1 MAPITSAAFPQ
12 HVDSLLRAAFNG
24 EDEAA
29 LVLALRAD
37 RDMAAELTVTEG
49 ERLVGYAALSWMKAP
64 AGWVCLAPVAVEPSF
79 QRRGIGGK
87 LMKAVQKWISE
98 RDLTAVV
105 LGNPSYYGRRGF
117 SLARAQN
124 LTSPYPVDHTLLA
137 GPGQNAPTETLIY
150 PPAFGT

>member
-1 MAPITSAAFPQ
+1 MPPLTSAAFPQ
-12 HVDSLLRAAFNG
+12 HVDSLLRAAFEG

-49 ERLVGYAALSWMKAP
+49 EQLVGYAALSWMKQP
-64 AGWVCLAPVAVEPSF
+64 AGWVCLAPVAVAPDW
-79 QRRGIGGK
+79 QRRGIGGQ
-87 LMKAVQKWISE
+87 LMKAVQKWIAD

-105 LGNPSYYGRRGF
+105 LGDPAYYGRRGF

-137 GPGQNAPTETLIY
+137 GSGQNAPTETLIY
-150 PPAFGT
+150 PPAFGA